1 MKRRINILCMIL
13 TVITILETVALSA
26 TVFYGV
32 LTKEV
37 IQDLRNSADVM
48 VESDA
53 WQMVSDPA
61 NVHMENTP
69 KHLRITL
76 INPDGNAVCDSDAD
90 VRGMGNHKIVR
101 RLHPHFQRERARRC
115 VIHRHSAKVRF
126 IMRYGWIM
134 VMCCVSPRRSAV

>member
-1 MKRRINILCMIL
+1 MKRRINILWMIL

-37 IQDLRNSADVM
+37 IEDLRNSADVM

-53 WQMVSDPA
+53 WKMVSDPA
-61 NVHMENTP
+61 NVHTGKTP

-90 VRGMGNHKIVR
+90 VRGMENHKNRPEI
-101 RLHPHFQRERARRC
+101 A
-115 VIHRHSAKVRF
+115 SAFSK
-126 IMRYGWIM
+126 G
-134 VMCCVSPRRSAV
+134 